1 MVMAADGTS
10 RIVFRRE
17 LDRRSVLRGAA
28 ALGVAGAV
36 AGAYRWRTEAWAQA
50 PDTTADLMNF
60 ARTMEG
66 LLCKAYEYALDDEDY
81 MTPRDDELLRPIMTH
96 QLGYVEAF
104 GQLAVKA
111 GGEAVELPA
120 YNFSEDEMGDRVGCL
135 RTLSSL
141 EELSIKSWHGQIHNV
156 RDPALIG
163 SMRPVLMAKA
173 RHAAVVATL
182 LEDEGKPFPGP
193 MEGSIM
199 LEEALDGMSQY
210 RGAA

>member
-1 MVMAADGTS
+1 MVKAADAEP

-28 ALGVAGAV
+28 ALGLAGAV
-36 AGAYRWRTEAWAQA
+36 AGAYRWRDEAWAQA

-66 LLCKAYEYALDDEDY
+66 LLYKAYEYALDDEY
-81 MTPRDDELLRPIMTH
+81 MTPRDDELLRPIMQH
-96 QLGYVEAF
+96 EMAYVEQF
-104 GQLAVKA
+104 GQLAERA
-111 GGEAVELPA
+111 GGQAVELPT

-135 RTLSSL
+135 RTLSSI
-141 EELSIKSWHGQIHNV
+141 EELSLKSWHGQIPTV
-156 RDPALIG
+156 RDPQLIPQT
-163 SMRPVLMAKA
+163 RPILMAKA
-173 RHAAVVATL
+173 RHAAVVAML
-182 LEDEGKPFPGP
+182 LEDEGVPFPAPIQQG
-193 MEGSIM
+193 IV